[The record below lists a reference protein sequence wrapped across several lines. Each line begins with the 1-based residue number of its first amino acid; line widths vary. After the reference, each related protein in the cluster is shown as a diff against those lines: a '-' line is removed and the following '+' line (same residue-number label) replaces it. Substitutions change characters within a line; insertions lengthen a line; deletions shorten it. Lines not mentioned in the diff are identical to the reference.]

1 MCTTYCIAFIS
12 TYFHRATGDDTRSLC
27 TTVCKWTYLGH
38 AHMEQSNEDSRNME
52 ARGWDDAFWEEI
64 GLGDLVD
71 GNHAK
76 IGITC
81 LSNNSSFLYTFC
93 QSAA

>member
-1 MCTTYCIAFIS
+1 
-12 TYFHRATGDDTRSLC
+12 
-27 TTVCKWTYLGH
+27 
-38 AHMEQSNEDSRNME
+38 MEQSNEDSRNME

-81 LSNNSSFLYTFC
+81 LSNNSSFIYTFC
-93 QSAA
+93 QSAT